1 MNGVW
6 WEYLVV
12 ALFVF
17 LIGWIVGVLMTRK
30 SYGSKYNTKIKG
42 SLRLVY
48 DPDDPGHPV
57 MGLVI
62 ESMEYLLANETV
74 LLAIEKKNFPE
85 DA

>member
-1 MNGVW
+1 MNGIW

-17 LIGWIVGVLMTRK
+17 LIGWVAGVLMTRK

>member
-1 MNGVW
+1 MNGIW

-12 ALFVF
+12 ALFAF
-17 LIGWIVGVLMTRK
+17 LIGWVVGVLMTRK

-62 ESMEYLLANETV
+62 ESMEYLLTNETV